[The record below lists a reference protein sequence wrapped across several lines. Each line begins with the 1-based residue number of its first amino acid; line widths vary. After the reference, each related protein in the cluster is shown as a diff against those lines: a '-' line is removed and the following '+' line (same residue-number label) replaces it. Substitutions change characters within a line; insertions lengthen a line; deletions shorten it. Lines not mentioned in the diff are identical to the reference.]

1 MGTVVRAIIAILLL
15 ILAFKI
21 LKGILGLAVGIAIA
35 AVIFFGAQKMLEKK

>member
-1 MGTVVRAIIAILLL
+1 MSTVVRAVIAIVLL

-35 AVIFFGAQKMLEKK
+35 AVIFFGAQKLLEKK

>member
-1 MGTVVRAIIAILLL
+1 MGTAIRALIAIVLL

-35 AVIFFGAQKMLEKK
+35 AVIFFGAQKLLEKK

>member
-1 MGTVVRAIIAILLL
+1 MGTVVRAIVAILLL

-35 AVIFFGAQKMLEKK
+35 AVIFFGAQKLLEKK